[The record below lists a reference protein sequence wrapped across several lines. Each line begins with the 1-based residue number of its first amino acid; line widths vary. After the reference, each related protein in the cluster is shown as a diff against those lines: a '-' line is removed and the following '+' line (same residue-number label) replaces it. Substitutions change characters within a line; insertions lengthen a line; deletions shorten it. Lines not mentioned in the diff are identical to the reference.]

1 MELITSPTEDQS
13 KLLAS
18 LAKIKIFG
26 KSDFV
31 SSVQIA
37 QLSLKY
43 RKNVNGGKRI
53 IVFVGSPLSES
64 IIEIEKIAKS
74 LKKNAI
80 AVDVISIGELEQ
92 NQEKLTT
99 FVNAVNAEDNSHLIN
114 VPSGVLPSD
123 ALISSPIL
131 MTQHGFGRGAS
142 GNSAFGGD
150 GNFEE
155 FDVVDPSLDPD
166 VAMAIRASLEEARE
180 REEARASTQVGVS
193 NNSDGQQDA
202 NVGQEQAED
211 VHSPAISTVHDT
223 EDEDALLQSALE
235 MSLKDSTA
243 TVGDENTADHA
254 ARLHSASQKSQAIHG
269 DNEDD
274 IALKQALAM
283 SVEDNPAPTTHQRNK
298 HHGGHHHK
306 HHQHHHNHNEES
318 NNDSIP
324 IGSETET
331 SDHAFLDPA
340 FISEL
345 LGSVDVDQN
354 DPMVQAALV
363 QMGIEKG
370 EKENAKETDKDSP
383 ENKKRKGD
391 DETKK

>member
-1 MELITSPTEDQS
+1 M
-13 KLLAS
+13 LAS

-123 ALISSPIL
+123 AIISSPIL

-142 GNSAFGGD
+142 GNSALRY
-150 GNFEE
+150 NF
-155 FDVVDPSLDPD
+155 L
-166 VAMAIRASLEEARE
+166 
-180 REEARASTQVGVS
+180 
-193 NNSDGQQDA
+193 
-202 NVGQEQAED
+202 
-211 VHSPAISTVHDT
+211 
-223 EDEDALLQSALE
+223 
-235 MSLKDSTA
+235 
-243 TVGDENTADHA
+243 
-254 ARLHSASQKSQAIHG
+254 
-269 DNEDD
+269 
-274 IALKQALAM
+274 
-283 SVEDNPAPTTHQRNK
+283 
-298 HHGGHHHK
+298 
-306 HHQHHHNHNEES
+306 
-318 NNDSIP
+318 
-324 IGSETET
+324 
-331 SDHAFLDPA
+331 
-340 FISEL
+340 
-345 LGSVDVDQN
+345 
-354 DPMVQAALV
+354 
-363 QMGIEKG
+363 
-370 EKENAKETDKDSP
+370 
-383 ENKKRKGD
+383 
-391 DETKK
+391 